1 MKMDWNKF
9 IDHTLNITLYENY
22 GVVYSDKKEEK
33 RPNFYEIVFKTGK
46 LVGIYD
52 DGLLLET
59 IRENQIIRTFVPFSS
74 IKCADI
80 F

>member
-22 GVVYSDKKEEK
+22 GVVYTEKKDEK

-52 DGLLLET
+52 DGLLLES
-59 IRENQIIRTFVPFSS
+59 IRDNQIIRTFVPYSS
-74 IKCADI
+74 IKCVDI